1 MIVDD
6 DVTTDLL
13 AGRAEDQN
21 NRGIDLARQGKAEE
35 AIGCYREALR
45 LRPAYPEAHNNLG
58 NALAKRGRLEDAIDS
73 YREAVR
79 LRPDDSK
86 ALCNLGNALRESGKL
101 DEAEDAHRAALR
113 SDPGWAEAHND
124 LGITL
129 TWRGKLDEAEDSF
142 GEALRLR
149 PGYVEAMNNLG
160 IALARKGRAEAAEAA
175 YRQALRLRPDYPE
188 AFINLG
194 NVLAQ
199 GGRLDAAAASY
210 REAIRVAP
218 GLARAH
224 HFLAN
229 TLTRLGRHTDAEAG
243 YREALRLR
251 PDDPDVFNDRAI
263 GLSEQGR
270 FEDAAADYRE
280 ALRLRP
286 DYAEAHNNLGNALR
300 QLGQVEES
308 IACYREALRLRPNYA
323 EAHNNLG
330 ISLRSLGC
338 LDEAAACYTRSLQLR
353 PHYVDAHVNR
363 SMAWLRAGRFEL
375 GWPEYEWRWKKPES
389 APPVFV
395 PPPWNGGPL
404 KGRTI
409 LLYTE
414 QGSGDT
420 LQFIRY
426 ASLVR
431 RRGGRVVVQC
441 PGPLIPILSRCR
453 DIDRLVPRGQPL
465 PEFDLHAA
473 LMSLPG
479 LFHTDLESIPAEI
492 PYLFADEELV
502 GDWRRRLADVPGFRV
517 GVAWQGNPKFPTDKL
532 RSFPLR
538 ALGPLARVAG
548 VSLVSLQVEH
558 GADQLRGIDFP
569 VLDLGPELTR
579 APGMFIDAAAAI
591 RNLDLVVACDTAVAH
606 LAGGLGAPVWVAL
619 PYSPDWRWLVGRVD
633 SPWYPTM
640 RLFRQPS
647 FGDWPRVFGRMAGEL
662 EELLASRPSGFL
674 ADRVPRGPETRA
686 GAVNGHRT
694 LKLESDAFT
703 N

>member
-35 AIGCYREALR
+35 AIGCYREAL
-45 LRPAYPEAHNNLG
+45 
-58 NALAKRGRLEDAIDS
+58 
-73 YREAVR
+73 R

-286 DYAEAHNNLGNALR
+286 DYAEAHNNLG
-300 QLGQVEES
+300 
-308 IACYREALRLRPNYA
+308 
-323 EAHNNLG
+323 
-330 ISLRSLGC
+330 ISLRSLGR